1 MKKRLLGVL
10 LIFTL
15 AICFTACK
23 DSGKGQAK
31 EEFKL
36 SFDTVDTILPTI
48 GQYQG
53 LAVEIENTKLTDD
66 MIEEYADAFFM
77 YEASSIE
84 NWVARNKDTVIIDF
98 VGKID
103 GVAFE
108 GGTATGQELV
118 LGSGNYIAGFEEGLL
133 GVVEGDKRELE
144 LTFPETYGNA
154 ELAGKPCTFDVTVTA
169 VIPGLYDESIA
180 ALGNEMY
187 KSAADY
193 KLIVA
198 ELLEVYLYEEKRTS
212 VVTQVLDNLF
222 ETSSFNEFPEDY
234 IELQRSNV
242 LKEFAE
248 DAAYYGLDVPTYL
261 EYCNSS
267 VEAVANDY
275 ARQQAV
281 FVKIAKE
288 QGIDVSEA
296 EIDEYVNDMVLYY
309 DSVSSTDDVYA
320 RQSREEIYLS
330 LLSEKVTEYLM
341 SVTVINDAG
350 AQ

>member
-1 MKKRLLGVL
+1 MKKRLLSVL
-10 LIFTL
+10 MIL
-15 AICFTACK
+15 ALSVCLGACK
-23 DSGKGQAK
+23 DAGNEQTE

-48 GQYQG
+48 GQYSG
-53 LAVEIENTKLTDD
+53 LTADVEKVEITDD
-66 MIEEYADAFFM
+66 MVEEYANEFFT

-84 NWVARNKDTVIIDF
+84 NWVARNKDTVVIDF

-108 GGTATGQELV
+108 GGTATNQELV

-154 ELAGKPCTFDVTVTA
+154 ELAGKPCTFDVTVIA
-169 VIPGLYDESIA
+169 VIPGLYDESIT

-187 KSAADY
+187 KDAADY
-193 KLIVA
+193 KVMVSQ
-198 ELLEVYLYEEKRTS
+198 LLEVYLQDNQRTE
-212 VVTQVLDNLF
+212 VVTKVLSELI
-222 ETSSFNEFPEDY
+222 ETSDFGEFPEEY
-234 IELQRSNV
+234 IELQRNNV
-242 LKEFAE
+242 LKAFEE
-248 DAAYYGLDVPTYL
+248 DAAYYGLDVKTYL
-261 EYCNSS
+261 EYCGSS
-267 VEAVANDY
+267 VEAVADDY

-296 EIDEYVNDMVLYY
+296 EIDEFVDEMVLYY
-309 DSVSSTDDVYA
+309 DSVSSAEEIYQQ
-320 RQSREEIYLS
+320 QSREEIYMS
-330 LLSEKVTEYLM
+330 LLCEKVSDYLV
-341 SVTVINDAG
+341 SVTNINDVV